1 MQVLMHADDES
12 VVPVLLKAEIKA
24 HRVQFPCRKRS
35 VCSKEAAIVICTDW
49 RVGPPQ
55 LMTCTQMISCPD
67 AQLLIAYAE
76 GTVQTHTI
84 QAIERHM
91 ADCLQCT
98 EIRGRLLEFER
109 AQNIRMLGG
118 RYSILKELGHGGMGT
133 VYQVMDTQTQE
144 IMALKLLRPELAYDG
159 HSLKRFEKELRLA
172 RTITHPNVCRSH
184 SFGWTPESAYI
195 TMEFIEGRTLR
206 QRLRPGFALDVA
218 CGLEIARQI
227 CAGLFELHR
236 HGIVHRDLKPENV
249 IVTDRGKVVLLDF
262 GLARLVGTEST
273 ISAASVGTPA
283 YMAPEQL
290 EGKIVDHHADI
301 YALGLGLYEMFT
313 GTAPFVGENAIALA
327 LKHVHAFPTL
337 PRAVNPSIPELLE
350 RVILR
355 CLQKNPADR
364 FDSVAEIGLL
374 FNELCRAYALDRSD
388 GGLSG
393 TAVAPL

>member
-1 MQVLMHADDES
+1 MTCTNWPLPTLELNWDRFQRD
-12 VVPVLLKAEIKA
+12 
-24 HRVQFPCRKRS
+24 
-35 VCSKEAAIVICTDW
+35 AIQTCETSPRNSFVGCCQEKCEQ
-49 RVGPPQ
+49 VGPPH
-55 LMTCTQMISCPD
+55 LMTRGQTNSCPD
-67 AQLLIAYAE
+67 AHLLIADAE
-76 GTVQTHTI
+76 GTVQTRAI

-98 EIRGRLLEFER
+98 EICGRLLEFER

-133 VYQVMDTQTQE
+133 VYQVLDAQTQE
-144 IMALKLLRPELAYDG
+144 IIALKLLRPELACDR

-206 QRLRPGFALDVA
+206 QRLRPGFALSMP

-227 CAGLFELHR
+227 CAGLFALHR

-283 YMAPEQL
+283 YMAPEQI
-290 EGKIVDHHADI
+290 EGRIVDHHADI

-313 GTAPFVGENAIALA
+313 GAAPFVGENAIALA
-327 LKHVHAFPTL
+327 LKHVHAFPTP
-337 PRAVNPSIPELLE
+337 PRTVNPSIPQPIES
-350 RVILR
+350 VILR

-364 FDSVAEIGLL
+364 FDSVAEIELL
-374 FNELCRAYALDRSD
+374 FNEFCGAYALDLRDADS
-388 GGLSG
+388 SG
-393 TAVAPL
+393 AAVSVL

>member
-1 MQVLMHADDES
+1 M
-12 VVPVLLKAEIKA
+12 
-24 HRVQFPCRKRS
+24 
-35 VCSKEAAIVICTDW
+35 ICTDW
-49 RVGPPQ
+49 PSPTRELNWDRLQRDAIQTCETSPRISSVGCRQEKFEHVGPPHLVTWRQ
-55 LMTCTQMISCPD
+55 TLSCPD
-67 AQLLIAYAE
+67 GQLLIAYAE
-76 GTVQTHTI
+76 GTVQIDTI

-91 ADCLQCT
+91 ADCLHCT
-98 EIRGRLLEFER
+98 QIRDRLLEFEQ

-133 VYQVMDTQTQE
+133 VYQVLDAQTQE
-144 IMALKLLRPELAYDG
+144 IMALKLLRPELACDR

-195 TMEFIEGRTLR
+195 TMEFIEGKTLR
-206 QRLRPGFALDVA
+206 HRLRPGFALSVP

-227 CAGLFELHR
+227 CAGLFELHK
-236 HGIVHRDLKPENV
+236 HGIVHRDLKPENI

-337 PRAVNPSIPELLE
+337 PRAVNPSIPQLLE

-364 FDSVAEIGLL
+364 FDSVAEIELL
-374 FNELCRAYALDRSD
+374 FNECCRAYALDRRD
-388 GGLSG
+388 ADLFGA
-393 TAVAPL
+393 AVAVL